1 MQELQGTVPVFKTSQ
16 EIDRAVCRYQTNDLQ
31 GVELFR
37 QWLAIRN
44 ASLEQEG
51 AELAGDRVPG
61 DASY

>member
-16 EIDRAVCRYQTNDLQ
+16 EIDRAVRRYQTSDLR
-31 GVELFR
+31 GFELFR

-44 ASLEQEG
+44 ASLEQED

>member
-1 MQELQGTVPVFKTSQ
+1 MQELQSTVPVFKTAQ
-16 EIDRAVCRYQTNDLQ
+16 EIDLAVRRYQASDLQ

-51 AELAGDRVPG
+51 AEAGDRIPG
-61 DASY
+61 EASY

>member
-1 MQELQGTVPVFKTSQ
+1 MQELQGTVPVLKTPQ
-16 EIDRAVCRYQTNDLQ
+16 EIDRAVRQYQASDLQ
-31 GVELFR
+31 GFELFR
-37 QWLAIRN
+37 QWLAIRD